1 MLAGWWGA
9 VPPTDR
15 APGERRPVTSDRALR
30 LIALFKFG
38 KAALL
43 VLIAAGALGLVR
55 PAMAA
60 HAEQAVTA
68 LAASGNHRLLPEVLT
83 RLLGLPP
90 HRLEALGAGAFL
102 YAGLFLVEGV
112 GLWRGR
118 RWGEYLTVIAT
129 ASLVPLELWELSRR
143 LTTVRVLALVLN
155 LLIVAYLIGRLR
167 RRRPSIRATAA

>member
-1 MLAGWWGA
+1 MRAGWWGA

-15 APGERRPVTSDRALR
+15 APGDPRPVTSDRALR

-43 VLIAAGALGLVR
+43 VLITAGALGLVR

-60 HAEQAVTA
+60 HAEQAITA

-83 RLLGLPP
+83 RLLRPAATPTRGIRRWRISICRSVSRRRGRP
-90 HRLEALGAGAFL
+90 R
-102 YAGLFLVEGV
+102 
-112 GLWRGR
+112 RGR

-155 LLIVAYLIGRLR
+155 LLIVAYLIARLR

>member
-1 MLAGWWGA
+1 MPGGGGA

-15 APGERRPVTSDRALR
+15 APEDPRPVTSDRALR

-55 PAMAA
+55 RRWPHTPSKQSPRWLPAATIA
-60 HAEQAVTA
+60 CCQR
-68 LAASGNHRLLPEVLT
+68 SYPSPRP
-83 RLLGLPP
+83 PP
-90 HRLEALGAGAFL
+90 HRLEAFGAGAFL

-167 RRRPSIRATAA
+167 RRRPRIRATAA